1 MKRPA
6 LVCPHVPSLL
16 EQMNGYDIAV
26 RVDHLPDVSRA
37 AEDVRSAGGV
47 LTRVILE
54 TDQPLST
61 VPIPEDWAGIPIA
74 LFAPGMGIYRD
85 LSRQIQKWRDFKIH
99 VYLPAGNSENLVSA
113 RILASLGVTCC
124 LAFDEREPDWA
135 ALSDLMTFAIF
146 GPAPHAP
153 VEPFHHIAE
162 HYSPGAYLNWGSLYF
177 DDPKEY
183 LHLDSK
189 GRAALSRRDLS
200 NGSFIAEHISS
211 INDPLENEEYV
222 KGLNAWRHYFLE
234 DHPCIMCEGWKI
246 CLGRFGFNGS
256 HKAGCSRFAADMLS
270 EIEQYQ
276 SQRQE
281 ENPQEKT
288 A

>member
-74 LFAPGMGIYRD
+74 LFAPGMGTYRD
-85 LSRQIQKWRDFKIH
+85 LSRQIQRWRDFKIH

-124 LAFDEREPDWA
+124 LVFDEREPDWA
-135 ALSDLMTFAIF
+135 ALSDLMTYAIF

-162 HYSPGAYLNWGSLYF
+162 HYSPGTYLNWGSLYF

-183 LHLDSK
+183 LHLDSR

-200 NGSFIAEHISS
+200 NGLFIAEHISS